1 MYSTKTK
8 QKQKI
13 RKIVFARTVNP
24 NHVINL
30 SKLTGC
36 PENISND
43 LKQCVQNKT
52 AHLTTRQPKT
62 LRKNLTKEKF

>member
-13 RKIVFARTVNP
+13 RKIVFAKTVNP

-52 AHLTTRQPKT
+52 AHLATR
-62 LRKNLTKEKF
+62 